1 MLLSAHVT
9 SVLCLVWFN
18 SFVLT
23 TGFYWS
29 YTQVTHPPYV
39 LLLCSGNMASNVCV
53 YLCHKRNCENFS
65 PEDVIDCTCIKF
77 ATHQPIMNMG
87 EANAIPLS
95 HIV

>member
-9 SVLCLVWFN
+9 SVLFLVWFN

-29 YTQVTHPPYV
+29 YTSLT
-39 LLLCSGNMASNVCV
+39 LLMCSCFVVGIWPAMCV

-95 HIV
+95 HVV